1 VIPHTFLKQNLRFC
15 RSEYL
20 SPQLQALLTAEQRE
34 VPMLDE
40 EVRGKTILFRAIL
53 NLILEKSRGK
63 RCFQR
68 RRFVQDEFEIDPVY
82 HAEKQREDGLVS
94 WGTRDE
100 LLLKGGGVSGP
111 HRTAAL

>member
-1 VIPHTFLKQNLRFC
+1 
-15 RSEYL
+15 
-20 SPQLQALLTAEQRE
+20 
-34 VPMLDE
+34 
-40 EVRGKTILFRAIL
+40 
-53 NLILEKSRGK
+53 
-63 RCFQR
+63 
-68 RRFVQDEFEIDPVY
+68 VQDEFEIDPVY